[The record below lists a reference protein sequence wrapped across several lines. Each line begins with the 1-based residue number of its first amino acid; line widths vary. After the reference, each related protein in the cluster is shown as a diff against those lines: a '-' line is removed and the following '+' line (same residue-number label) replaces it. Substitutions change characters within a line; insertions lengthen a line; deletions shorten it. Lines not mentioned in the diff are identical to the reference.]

1 MLLNKAEYTAT
12 LAKQTVS
19 NRLTARLNTRG
30 TWVHMVYISYHFM
43 ITSNYLDI
51 PESDFMDVAY
61 MFMSVYYKC
70 YSTDTKCLVRNE
82 S

>member
-1 MLLNKAEYTAT
+1 
-12 LAKQTVS
+12 
-19 NRLTARLNTRG
+19 
-30 TWVHMVYISYHFM
+30 M

-82 S
+82 SWSSKSSHMYLTIQPWYNLLQVLYMYIYRPSQTAEFIKI